1 MPCILSFINVN
12 FKQYTFNNT
21 IYGHKN
27 QINKPKKIYCVDTGM
42 INAVSFRFSH
52 NTGQIYENIV
62 FIQLKRLNYE
72 IYYWQNTKGHEVDFV
87 IKKGL
92 EVSQLIQV
100 CYDISNIDTRSRE
113 INGLVFGLIHFN
125 LPKGTIITSDYFHQE
140 TIEGKDIRYVPLWY
154 WLLEIESS
162 LA

>member
-1 MPCILSFINVN
+1 MISNEYYVLNYNSLRKIFSNFTALSTDAV
-12 FKQYTFNNT
+12 
-21 IYGHKN
+21 
-27 QINKPKKIYCVDTGM
+27 
-42 INAVSFRFSH
+42 INAVSFSFSH
-52 NTGQIYENIV
+52 NTRQIYGNIV

-72 IYYWQNTKGHEVDFV
+72 TYYWENTKGHEVDFV

-92 EVSQLIQV
+92 KVSQLIQV

-125 LPKGTIITSDYFHQE
+125 LPKGTIITSEYFHQE

-154 WLLEIESS
+154 WLFGIENS
-162 LA
+162 LT